1 MKRAASP
8 VTADLHYLSLHAAA
22 VRIAD
27 RSLSPVALV
36 EACIARCE
44 ALQPT
49 HHAFITFT
57 FEAARDAA
65 RLAQQEIAAGRHR
78 GPLHGIPIA
87 HKDILQTAGVR
98 TTAHSRLLQDW
109 VPGED
114 AVAVQLLDRAGAI
127 SLGKTACHEFA
138 FGTPDPDEPFPAAR
152 NPWNTDHMPGSSSSG
167 SGAAVAAGMVMG
179 ATGTDTGGSVRHPAA
194 ACGIVGMKPTYGR
207 VSLEGVIPLAPSL
220 DHVGPLTRSVR
231 DNALMLQAL
240 AGRGAPD
247 FAASIGAPVRRMR
260 VGVPERFIATV
271 DHSAEVCAA
280 FDRALAV
287 LQALGVE
294 LVPIAPEG
302 LDAAFDA
309 ANLIIAYEAARYHRD
324 DLQRQPEKFGPA
336 LRQRLLRGAA
346 CSDAEYAAA
355 RERAAALKQTYAAL
369 FADGLAAIAS
379 PGREAPAETME
390 QLYANPAGKRG
401 ITNRV
406 YSLTG
411 SPAITLPMGFS
422 ATGLPL
428 AIQLAAAHG
437 AEPLLYQLAE
447 AYEHKAGWSLMHP

>member
-1 MKRAASP
+1 M
-8 VTADLHYLSLHAAA
+8 TDDLHYLSLHEAAA
-22 VRIAD
+22 CIAD
-27 RSLSPVALV
+27 RSLSPVTLV
-36 EACIARCE
+36 DACIARCT

-49 HHAFITFT
+49 HHAFITLT
-57 FEAARDAA
+57 FEAARAAA
-65 RLAQQEIAAGRHR
+65 RVAQQEIAAGRYR

-87 HKDILQTAGVR
+87 HKDILLTAGVR

-109 VPGED
+109 VPDRD
-114 AVAVQLLDRAGAI
+114 AVAVQLLDQAGAI

-138 FGTPDPDEPFPAAR
+138 FGTPDVDEPFPAAR
-152 NPWNTDHMPGSSSSG
+152 NPWNTAHMPGSSSSG
-167 SGAAVAAGMVMG
+167 SGVAVAAGMVMA

-220 DHVGPLTRSVR
+220 DHVGPLTRTVR

-240 AGRGAPD
+240 AGQGAPD
-247 FAASIGAPVRRMR
+247 FSVRLGSPVRGMR
-260 VGVPERFIATV
+260 IGVPGRFIATV
-271 DHSAEVCAA
+271 DHTAEVSAA
-280 FDRALAV
+280 FDRALAL
-287 LQALGVE
+287 LQDLGVA
-294 LVPIAPEG
+294 LVNIDPEG

-309 ANLIIAYEAARYHRD
+309 ANLIIAYEAAQYHHD

-336 LRQRLLRGAA
+336 LRQRLMRGAA
-346 CSDAEYAAA
+346 LSDADYAAA
-355 RERAAALKQTYAAL
+355 RARAAELKQTYAAL
-369 FADGLAAIAS
+369 FADGLDAIAS

-401 ITNRV
+401 ITNRI

-411 SPAITLPMGFS
+411 SPAITLSMGFS

-437 AEPLLYQLAE
+437 AEPLLYQLAD
-447 AYEHKAGWSLMHP
+447 AYECSAGWSKLHP

>member
-1 MKRAASP
+1 MSDP
-8 VTADLHYLSLHAAA
+8 LHYLSLHEAAA
-22 VRIAD
+22 RIAD

-36 EACIARCE
+36 EACIERCAE
-44 ALQPT
+44 LQPK

-57 FEAARDAA
+57 FDAARAAA
-65 RLAQQEIAAGRHR
+65 RLAQQEIEAGRYR

-87 HKDILQTAGVR
+87 HKDVLLTAGVR

-109 VPGED
+109 VPIED
-114 AVAVQLLDRAGAI
+114 AVAVQLLDQAGAI

-138 FGTPDPDEPFPAAR
+138 FGNPDPDEPFPAAR
-152 NPWNTDHMPGSSSSG
+152 NPWNTAHMPGSSSSG
-167 SGAAVAAGMVMG
+167 SGVAVAAGMVMG

-220 DHVGPLTRSVR
+220 DHLGPLTRTVR
-231 DNALMLQAL
+231 DNATMLQAL
-240 AGRGAPD
+240 AGQGAPD
-247 FAASIGAPVRRMR
+247 FAALLGLPVRGLR
-260 VGVPERFIATV
+260 VGVPERFIATI
-271 DHSAEVCAA
+271 DHTAEVSAA
-280 FDRALAV
+280 FERALEV
-287 LQALGVE
+287 LQGLGLE
-294 LVPIAPEG
+294 LVSIAPEG
-302 LDAAFDA
+302 LHAAFDA
-309 ANLIIAYEAARYHRD
+309 GNVIIAYEAARYHRN
-324 DLQRQPEKFGPA
+324 DLQRQPEKFGRA

-346 CSDAEYAAA
+346 VTDAEYAAA
-355 RERAAALKQTYAAL
+355 RERASALKHTYAAL
-369 FADGLAAIAS
+369 LAERVDAIAS

-401 ITNRV
+401 ITNRI

-422 ATGLPL
+422 ASGLPL

-437 AEPLLYQLAE
+437 AEALLYQLSD
-447 AYEHKAGWSLMHP
+447 AYERSAGWSDLHP

>member
-1 MKRAASP
+1 M
-8 VTADLHYLSLHAAA
+8 TDDLHYLSLQEAAA
-22 VRIAD
+22 RIAD
-27 RSLSPVALV
+27 RSLSPVILV
-36 EACIARCE
+36 EACIARCT
-44 ALQPT
+44 ALQAT
-49 HHAFITFT
+49 HHAFITST

-65 RLAQQEIAAGRHR
+65 WIAEQEIAAGRYR

-87 HKDILQTAGVR
+87 HKDMLLTAGVR

-109 VPGED
+109 VPSED
-114 AVAVQLLDRAGAI
+114 AVAVQLLDQAGAI

-152 NPWNTDHMPGSSSSG
+152 NPWNTEHMPGSSSSG
-167 SGAAVAAGMVMG
+167 SGVAVAAGMVMA

-220 DHVGPLTRSVR
+220 DHVGPLTRNVR
-231 DNALMLQAL
+231 DNALMLQVL
-240 AGRGAPD
+240 AGQGAPD
-247 FAASIGAPVRRMR
+247 FSASIGSPVRGKRI
-260 VGVPERFIATV
+260 GVPERFIATV
-271 DHSAEVCAA
+271 DHTAEVSAA
-280 FDRALAV
+280 FGQALQV

-302 LDAAFDA
+302 LDAAFEA
-309 ANLIIAYEAARYHRD
+309 GNVIIAYEAAQYHRD

-346 CSDAEYAAA
+346 YTEAEYSAA
-355 RERAAALKQTYAAL
+355 RQRAAALKQTYTAL

-379 PGREAPAETME
+379 PGREAPAETMA

-401 ITNRV
+401 ITNRI

-437 AEPLLYQLAE
+437 AEPQLYQLAD
-447 AYEHKAGWSLMHP
+447 AYEREAGWNKFHP

>member
-1 MKRAASP
+1 M
-8 VTADLHYLSLHAAA
+8 TAELLYLSLHEAAT
-22 VRIAD
+22 RIAD

-36 EACIARCE
+36 EACIARCT

-57 FEAARDAA
+57 FEAARGAA
-65 RLAQQEIAAGRHR
+65 RMAQQEIDAGRYR

-109 VPGED
+109 VPGQD
-114 AVAVQLLDRAGAI
+114 AVAVQLLDQAGAI

-138 FGTPDPDEPFPAAR
+138 YGTPDPDEPFPAAR
-152 NPWNTDHMPGSSSSG
+152 NPWNTAHMPGSSSSG
-167 SGAAVAAGMVMG
+167 SGVAVAAGMVMG

-220 DHVGPLTRSVR
+220 DHVGPLTRTVR
-231 DNALMLQAL
+231 DNALLLQAL

-247 FAASIGAPVRRMR
+247 FAASLDSPVRGKRI
-260 VGVPERFIATV
+260 GVPEHFIATV
-271 DHSAEVCAA
+271 DHSAEVSAA
-280 FDRALAV
+280 FERALQD
-287 LQALGVE
+287 LQAMGVE
-294 LVPIAPEG
+294 LVSIAPEG

-309 ANLIIAYEAARYHRD
+309 ANLIIAYEAARYHREN
-324 DLQRQPEKFGPA
+324 LQRQPEKFGPA

-346 CSDAEYAAA
+346 VTDAAYAAA
-355 RERAAALKQTYAAL
+355 RERAAALKRTYAAL
-369 FADGLAAIAS
+369 FADGIDAIAS

-390 QLYANPAGKRG
+390 QLYANPVGKRG
-401 ITNRV
+401 ITNRI

-422 ATGLPL
+422 ASGLPL

-437 AEPLLYQLAE
+437 AEPLLYQLAG
-447 AYEHKAGWSLMHP
+447 AYERKAGWSMFHP

>member
-1 MKRAASP
+1 MSD
-8 VTADLHYLSLHAAA
+8 DLHYLSLHEAAA
-22 VRIAD
+22 RIAD
-27 RSLSPVALV
+27 RSLSPVTLV
-36 EACIARCE
+36 EACMERCT

-65 RLAQQEIAAGRHR
+65 QVAQQEIAAGRYR

-87 HKDILQTAGVR
+87 HKDMLQTAGVR

-109 VPGED
+109 VPDQD
-114 AVAVQLLDRAGAI
+114 AVAVQLLDQAGAI

-152 NPWNTDHMPGSSSSG
+152 NPWNTEHMPGSSSSG
-167 SGAAVAAGMVMG
+167 SGVAVAAGMVMA

-207 VSLEGVIPLAPSL
+207 ISLEGVIPLAPSL
-220 DHVGPLTRSVR
+220 DHVGPLTRTVR
-231 DNALMLQAL
+231 DNALMLQVL
-240 AGRGAPD
+240 AGQGAPD
-247 FAASIGAPVRRMR
+247 FSALLGAPVWGKRLA
-260 VGVPERFIATV
+260 VPEHFIATV
-271 DHSAEVCAA
+271 DHTAEVSAA
-280 FDRALAV
+280 FGQALQV

-294 LVPIAPEG
+294 LVAIAPEG
-302 LDAAFDA
+302 LEAAFDA
-309 ANLIIAYEAARYHRD
+309 GNLIIAYEAARYHGD
-324 DLQRQPEKFGPA
+324 DLQRQPEVFGPA
-336 LRQRLLRGAA
+336 LRQRLIRGAA
-346 CSDAEYAAA
+346 VSDAEYAAA
-355 RERAAALKQTYAAL
+355 LARAAALKRTYAAL
-369 FADGLAAIAS
+369 FADGIHAIAS
-379 PGREAPAETME
+379 PGREAPAETMA

-401 ITNRV
+401 ITNRI

-422 ATGLPL
+422 ASGLPL

-437 AEPLLYQLAE
+437 AEPLLYQLAD
-447 AYEHKAGWSLMHP
+447 AYEREAGWSLLHP